1 MFPSD
6 KIVINSR
13 SCVWIPALPAL
24 PHFWFR
30 MFLQSNAPTPPKNK
44 TKNVSLFLCFTN
56 FYAYKS
62 LWIGQSSGFF
72 FLDRLVGF
80 RFGHSPISNCNV
92 NCFSGFL
99 CVIWCGRFLEGW
111 KCKCY
116 YVVWKPHFQC
126 LPDNRKGLQFSAFSA
141 CWVLAVLFSSFCA
154 VTVCVIPFRIQKEVS
169 MCAWT
174 RFWDLEGNTL
184 KGITGKQD
192 SVYICTWS
200 DMWERWDLCFPTN

>member
-1 MFPSD
+1 MSESLRYQLCPTSG
-6 KIVINSR
+6 SEC
-13 SCVWIPALPAL
+13 SCNQMP
-24 PHFWFR
+24 PHH
-30 MFLQSNAPTPPKNK
+30 QK
-44 TKNVSLFLCFTN
+44 TKPKMCHYFYVLLISMPTN
-56 FYAYKS
+56 PCG
-62 LWIGQSSGFF
+62 LDNQVDFF
-72 FLDRLVGF
+72 FLDRLVGLQ
-80 RFGHSPISNCNV
+80 FGHSPISNCNV

-99 CVIWCGRFLEGW
+99 CVIWCGGFLEGW